1 LSVFFPRA
9 ENKFLAVRIAD
20 GRMRFQNPGLGERTE
35 TLPGAEK
42 GVLPSEWLKK
52 ASGIAGRM
60 DPLDEAGATPACPW
74 IVKVS
79 GRPAGSTSAS
89 SKASCM
95 EPVAVSSKVGA
106 S

>member
-1 LSVFFPRA
+1 MSVFFPRA

-20 GRMRFQNPGLGERTE
+20 GRMRFQNPGLERTE

-60 DPLDEAGATPACPW
+60 GPLDEAGATPACPW

-79 GRPAGSTSAS
+79 GRPTASTSAA
-89 SKASCM
+89 SKASRGK
-95 EPVAVSSKVGA
+95 PVAVSSKVGA